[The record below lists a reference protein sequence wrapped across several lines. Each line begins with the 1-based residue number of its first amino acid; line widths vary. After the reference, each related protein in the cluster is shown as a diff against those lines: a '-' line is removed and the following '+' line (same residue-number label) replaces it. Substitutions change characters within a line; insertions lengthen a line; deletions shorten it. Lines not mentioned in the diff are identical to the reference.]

1 MTSTATQITVAWQT
15 EWAVVFTVP
24 RNYTSSMLWDYIN
37 VNGKSMRMQEWL
49 NNQAKTLLGANGN
62 TRSFI
67 HDGKLILV
75 SYDVLVN
82 IISEKLKT
90 DKTVS
95 LDYAAEVGMESSAS
109 ARNIHKDIANRLPAY
124 TFNQHGISVKSSN
137 ADFYKKKIKK
147 GDECKQYLGM
157 TQSEFEIEIGYRYMC
172 YCINSLNQLFELQL
186 DANYANRR
194 AIQKGTIRLFIA
206 AVGEKVARERL
217 EKLTQEYT
225 YWDGGNRIKVPKATV
240 VDIILNRTREFWE
253 SQQHSRAFMEQYVV
267 GLIEKYFTE
276 LFAPKSSTD

>member
-24 RNYTSSMLWDYIN
+24 QNYTSSMLSDYIN
-37 VNGKSMRMQEWL
+37 VGGKSMRVHEWL
-49 NNQAKTLLGANGN
+49 NNQAKTLLGASGN
-62 TRSFI
+62 TLF

-82 IISEKLKT
+82 IIAEKLKT

-95 LDYAAEVGMESSAS
+95 LDYAVEVGMESSSS

-124 TFNQHGISVKSSN
+124 IFNQRGISVKASN

-147 GDECKQYLGM
+147 GDECKQYLGL

-194 AIQKGTIRLFIA
+194 TIQKGTIRLFIA

-225 YWDGGNRIKVPKATV
+225 FWDGKTHQKVPNATV
-240 VDIILNRTREFWE
+240 VDIVLTRTREFWE